1 MAKTKTTK
9 TADKKPVER
18 VSSIRNIFLSEKR
31 KTFTN
36 QDDFY
41 LRGAEVVL
49 KKKEVVDKANCIT
62 SKVKLERIT
71 KGGLYQ
77 PKWIEATRRGVAYE
91 VETSGFI
98 VTYTVEDEQNETY
111 VEHVN
116 YFDLSQMKEAM
127 ALVIQIC
134 HLIDA

>member
-1 MAKTKTTK
+1 MAKTKTTN
-9 TADKKPVER
+9 TADKKPVEH
-18 VSSIRNIFLSEKR
+18 VSSIRNIFLSEKK
-31 KTFTN
+31 KTFTD

-49 KKKEVVDKANCIT
+49 KKKEVVDKANYIT
-62 SKVKLERIT
+62 SKVKLEQIT
-71 KGGLYQ
+71 KGSLYH
-77 PKWIEATRRGVAYE
+77 PEWIEAKHRGTAYE

-111 VEHVN
+111 VEHVDF
-116 YFDLSQMKEAM
+116 FDQSQMRDAM

-134 HLIDA
+134 KLIDA

>member
-1 MAKTKTTK
+1 MAKTKTTN
-9 TADKKPVER
+9 TADKKPVEH
-18 VSSIRNIFLSEKR
+18 VSSIRNIFLSEKK
-31 KTFTN
+31 KTFTD

-41 LRGAEVVL
+41 LRGAEVIL
-49 KKKEVVDKANCIT
+49 KKKEVTDKANCIT
-62 SKVKLERIT
+62 SKVKLEQIT
-71 KGGLYQ
+71 KGGLYH
-77 PKWIEATRRGVAYE
+77 PVWIEAKHRGTAFE

-116 YFDLSQMKEAM
+116 YFDQSQMKDAM

-134 HLIDA
+134 QLINA